1 MGEKYLAS
9 GIHVAMRF
17 WEAVPASP
25 ASETERE
32 RDYEIVGYVIA
43 GRAELH
49 VEGQTVLLEPGSS
62 YAVPRGS
69 RHFYRVLE
77 PLTAVEATSPPCH
90 VHGRDKPV

>member
-9 GIHVAMRF
+9 GVNLAMRF
-17 WEAVPASP
+17 WDSVQASTE
-25 ASETERE
+25 SETERE

-49 VEGQTVLLEPGSS
+49 VEGQMVLLEAQNS
-62 YAVPRGS
+62 YVIPRGA
-69 RHFYRVLE
+69 RHFFHILD

-90 VHGRDKPV
+90 VHGRDTLV